1 MDRRRSLTL
10 VAGIVL
16 GAACR
21 TVPASPAA
29 PIVQPGAP
37 GKPSQIIDARQAAD
51 LSQLKY
57 TPAEIQ
63 FVQRMIGHHMQ
74 ALEMTDLLASRTSRH
89 DMQLLAKRIQI
100 SQADEIDMMREWLK
114 SRGAALPDPHA
125 HHAPD
130 AALMPGMLTAAEM
143 QRLSSATG
151 EEFER
156 LFLEFMIR
164 HHDGA
169 LVMVEELFGAAG
181 AGQQSDIYSFASDVE
196 ADQRMEIE
204 RMSAMLRERQ
214 R

>member
-1 MDRRRSLTL
+1 M
-10 VAGIVL
+10 L
-16 GAACR
+16 GAGCR
-21 TVPASPAA
+21 TLPASPAA

-37 GKPSQIIDARQAAD
+37 GEPSQVIDARQASD

-57 TPAEIQ
+57 TPAEIE
-63 FVQRMIGHHMQ
+63 FVQGMIGHHMQ
-74 ALEMTDLLASRTSRH
+74 ALEMTELLPARTARG

-100 SQADEIDMMREWLK
+100 SQADEIDMMRAWLK
-114 SRGAALPDPHA
+114 SRGAAQPDPHA
-125 HHAPD
+125 HHAPN
-130 AALMPGMLTAAEM
+130 AALMPGMLNPAEM
-143 QRLSSATG
+143 QRLASAKG

-169 LVMVEELFGAAG
+169 LTMVEELFGAAG

-196 ADQRMEIE
+196 ADQRIEIE

>member
-1 MDRRRSLTL
+1 MDRRRPVTFVLSLVL
-10 VAGIVL
+10 AAG
-16 GAACR
+16 CR
-21 TVPASPAA
+21 TLPVSPAA

-37 GKPSQIIDARQAAD
+37 GKPSQVIDARQASD

-63 FVQRMIGHHMQ
+63 FVQGMIGHHMQ
-74 ALEMTDLLASRTSRH
+74 ALEMTELLPSRTAGG

-114 SRGAALPDPHA
+114 SRGATLPDPHA
-125 HHAPD
+125 HHAPN
-130 AALMPGMLTAAEM
+130 AALMPGMLNPAEM
-143 QRLSSATG
+143 QRLAAAKG

-204 RMSAMLRERQ
+204 RMSVMLRERQ

>member
-1 MDRRRSLTL
+1 MWGT
-10 VAGIVL
+10 G
-16 GAACR
+16 CR
-21 TVPASPAA
+21 TLPASPAA

-37 GKPSQIIDARQAAD
+37 GQPSQVIDARQASD

-63 FVQRMIGHHMQ
+63 FVQGMIGHHMQ
-74 ALEMTDLLASRTSRH
+74 ALEMTELLPARTERG
-89 DMQLLAKRIQI
+89 DMQLLAKRIEI

-114 SRGAALPDPHA
+114 ARGAALPDPHA
-125 HHAPD
+125 HHAPN
-130 AALMPGMLTAAEM
+130 AALMPGMLSPTEM
-143 QRLSSATG
+143 QRLASAKG
-151 EEFER
+151 AEFER

-169 LVMVEELFGAAG
+169 LIMVEELFGAAG

>member
-1 MDRRRSLTL
+1 M
-10 VAGIVL
+10 L

-21 TVPASPAA
+21 TLPASPAA

-37 GKPSQIIDARQAAD
+37 GKPSQVIDARQASD

-57 TPAEIQ
+57 TPVEIQ
-63 FVQRMIGHHMQ
+63 FVQGMIGHHMQ
-74 ALEMTDLLASRTSRH
+74 ALEMTELLPARTSRG

-114 SRGAALPDPHA
+114 SRGAAQPDPHA

-130 AALMPGMLTAAEM
+130 APLMPGMLNAAEM
-143 QRLSSATG
+143 QRLASANG

-204 RMSAMLRERQ
+204 RMSEMLRERQ